1 MDNTEIAK
9 SCETDIF
16 KCSGDNW
23 GLSWMQLLVFSL
35 LLSFAGPIIYI
46 LYIAE
51 YSAKANVTTS
61 NWYFV

>member
-1 MDNTEIAK
+1 MDSTEVAE

-35 LLSFAGPIIYI
+35 LLSFAGPIIIYI

-51 YSAKANVTTS
+51 YPTKANMTIS
-61 NWYFV
+61 N